1 LPVDARGNSRLST
14 FWEIAMRIQ
23 LFLAAVVG
31 AFSLVAGQ
39 SLAEETTGP
48 YGAWDLTLQT
58 QEGSRPSWVKLFRDG
73 DAVVAEFVG
82 ATGGKNTAK
91 DVRVAGKTFQWANGN
106 ATYQANQVGDTLAGI
121 RTRDDRSTPFI
132 GKRVVRDLDVTGNWD
147 VTIEIGDRTLKR
159 ELQLEQAGGEIAGHY
174 SGDDLDELKL
184 EKIALRHHN
193 LTYAIEFATD
203 GGQRFTADYDVTLS
217 GDRLA
222 GLLSVRDTE
231 FEGSV
236 KASRRRQWG
245 EPIELFNGRDLSNWE
260 YQQNSSEN
268 QWHAVD
274 KVMVNQKAG
283 WNILTKQK
291 FKDYKLRVDVKVP
304 SHGNSGIYV
313 NGRYE
318 VQVEDGYGKE
328 ASEGSIGAIYGRAVP
343 TSNPSRPAGE
353 WQTFEITFV
362 DYWATVTLNGTTI
375 VDNVLIEGI
384 TGGALDSNESEP
396 GPIMLQGDHGP
407 IEYRNV
413 VLTPLV
419 R

>member
-1 LPVDARGNSRLST
+1 
-14 FWEIAMRIQ
+14 MRIQ
-23 LFLAAVVG
+23 VCLAAVVG
-31 AFSLVAGQ
+31 AFTLVAGQ
-39 SLAEETTGP
+39 SPAAETNSP
-48 YGAWDLTLQT
+48 HGAWDLTLQT
-58 QEGSRPSWVKLFRDG
+58 QEGSRPSWVKLFREG
-73 DAVVAEFVG
+73 DAIVAEFVG
-82 ATGGKNTAK
+82 SAGGKSTAK
-91 DVRVAGKTFQWANGN
+91 DVLVEAENFQWVIGN
-106 ATYQANQVGDTLAGI
+106 ATYQAKLIGDTLVGN
-121 RTRDDRSTPFI
+121 RTRGDQSTPFT
-132 GKRVVRDLDVTGNWD
+132 GKRVVRNVDVAGTWD
-147 VTIEIGDRTLKR
+147 VTIEVADRTLKR
-159 ELQLEQAGGEIAGHY
+159 VLQLEQDGGEIMGQY
-174 SGDDLDELKL
+174 SGDDIDELEL
-184 EKIALRHHN
+184 EEVALQDHN
-193 LTYAIEFATD
+193 LTYAIEFSID
-203 GGQRFTADYDVTLS
+203 EGQRFTVDYDVTLS

-222 GLLSVRDTE
+222 GVLTVRDTE
-231 FEGSV
+231 FEGRI
-236 KASRRRQWG
+236 KATRRRQWG

-260 YQQNSSEN
+260 YQQTSGEN

-274 KVMVNQKAG
+274 EVMVNQKAG
-283 WNILTKQK
+283 WNIVTKQK

-318 VQVEDGYGKE
+318 VQVEDGYGKK

-343 TSNPSRPAGE
+343 VSNPSRPAGE

-407 IEYRNV
+407 IEYRNI
-413 VLTPLV
+413 VLTPLM